1 MIKSSKLSLK
11 FSNTEKLSQLQDFY
25 DEYQRVALLFIDLI
39 WDETKL
45 PALLPKEITDKVAG
59 QTWLSA
65 RAIQACGKQ
74 ASGIVRGTKK
84 KTEKRLFIYN
94 QMVKSGEFKKAR
106 KLKAIIT
113 KNPIAKPVP
122 EHVNPQ
128 LDSRFI
134 KIDLDNKTSFDGWLT
149 IGSIGNKMKIELPF
163 KRTAHLN
170 NLMVDGWKINQSGV
184 RINQNNFSLTLER
197 EDVTPKPEGKTL
209 GIDIGIKSVYSASNG
224 QQSSVDKHGWN
235 LGLIQEKMNRRK
247 KGSAGYLKVQQH
259 RKNHINWVF
268 NGLDLSGVSKVRL
281 ERIKNLRKGR
291 RTSSFL
297 NRWTYTEIFDKL
309 KDKCNLS
316 GVQIDY
322 ISPTYTSQRCSNC
335 GWTRKRNR
343 SGIQFKCDICGYAA
357 NADLN
362 ASINISLDL
371 PAISREK
378 RLRHE
383 NRKGFYWNVLG
394 KESIVPFVQK
404 A

>member
-11 FSNTEKLSQLQDFY
+11 FSNTTKLKQLHEFY
-25 DEYQRVALLFIDLI
+25 DEYHKVTLMFIDLI
-39 WDETKL
+39 WGEPKL
-45 PALLPKEITDKVAG
+45 SAFLPKEITSKITEK
-59 QTWLSA
+59 TWLSA

-94 QMVKSGEFKKAR
+94 QMIKAGEFKKAR
-106 KLKAIIT
+106 KLQAIIT
-113 KNPIAKPVP
+113 KNPITKPT
-122 EHVNPQ
+122 EIDVNPQ
-128 LDSRFI
+128 LDARFI
-134 KIDLDNKTSFDGWLT
+134 NINLDNKTSFDGWLI
-149 IGSIGNKMKIELPF
+149 IGSIGKKIKIELPF

-170 NLMVDGWKINQSGV
+170 KLIDSGWKILGGGV
-184 RINQNNFSLTLER
+184 RLNRNSFCLILER
-197 EDVTPKPEGKTL
+197 EDVPPKNNGKTL

-224 QQSSVDKHGWN
+224 QQAHADKHGWD
-235 LGLIQEKMNRRK
+235 LALIQKKMNRRK
-247 KGSAGYLKVQQH
+247 KGSCGYLKTQQH
-259 RKNHINWVF
+259 RKNHINWIL
-268 NGLDLSGVSKVRL
+268 NNLNLDGINKIRL
-281 ERIKNLRKGR
+281 ERIKNLRKGK
-291 RTSSFL
+291 RTNSFL
-297 NRWTYTEIFDKL
+297 SRWTYTEIFDKL

-322 ISPTYTSQRCSNC
+322 MSPTYTSQRCSNC

-343 SGIQFKCDICGYAA
+343 CGIQFKCDVCGYAA

-383 NRKGFYWNVLG
+383 NIKGFYWNVLD
-394 KESIVPFVQK
+394 KEPIVPFIQK